1 MRVMVMLQIKD
12 RADKKYMLE
21 WISNDGDKCGF
32 VLQDGGKVY
41 VKNDGCISIPRVD
54 YTGYVYKD
62 LILNIDSLE
71 LYAIYDIKME
81 YDSDGLCLWVEY
93 KPSKVK
99 ECI

>member
-1 MRVMVMLQIKD
+1 MVLLQIKD

-21 WISNDGDKCGF
+21 WISSDGDKCGF
-32 VLQDGGKVY
+32 ALQDGGKVY
-41 VKNDGCISIPRVD
+41 VKNDGSISIPRVD

-71 LYAIYDIKME
+71 LYAVYDIKME
-81 YDSDGLCLWVEY
+81 YSSDGLCLWVEY
-93 KPSKVK
+93 KQSKVK

>member
-1 MRVMVMLQIKD
+1 MVLLQIKD
-12 RADKKYMLE
+12 KADKKYMLE
-21 WISNDGDKCGF
+21 WINSDGDKCGF

-41 VKNDGCISIPRVD
+41 LKYDGSISIPRVD
-54 YTGYVYKD
+54 YTGYVKGD

-81 YDSDGLCLWVEY
+81 YTVDGLCLWVEY
-93 KPSKVK
+93 KESKVK